1 MNIKHIFFDLDHTLW
16 DFNKN
21 SKETLA
27 ELYTELNLSNYL
39 PSFIEFY
46 SKYLEVNDALWDLY
60 RKNKIS
66 KDALR
71 TVRFLNT
78 FKYFNFFN
86 SDLAETLGD
95 EYVARSPYKSNLF
108 EGCHEV
114 LIQLKLKYKL
124 YIITNGFEE
133 VQLIKLRSSNL
144 TQYFSHIIT
153 SEMAGV
159 TKPHPQIFDYALNA
173 AKAKPEESIMIGDN
187 FDVDCIGA
195 ESRGIKAVFFNPH
208 SEKQSQ
214 SVSFEIRHLKEL
226 LTFL

>member
-39 PSFIEFY
+39 PSFIDFY
-46 SKYLEVNDALWDLY
+46 NKYLEVNDALWDLY
-60 RKNKIS
+60 RKNMIS
-66 KDALR
+66 KEVLR

-86 SDLAETLGD
+86 SELAETLGN
-95 EYVARSPYKSNLF
+95 EYVARSPHKSNLF

-114 LIQLKLKYKL
+114 LIQLKLKYTL
-124 YIITNGFEE
+124 HIITNGFEE
-133 VQLIKLRSSNL
+133 VQLIKLRSANL

-159 TKPHPQIFDYALNA
+159 TKPNPQIFEHALNA
-173 AKAKPEESIMIGDN
+173 AKAKPDESIMIGDN
-187 FDVDCIGA
+187 FEVDCVGA
-195 ESRGIKAVFFNPH
+195 EKLGIKAVFFNPH
-208 SEKQSQ
+208 NIKHSE
-214 SVSFEIRHLKEL
+214 SVSFEIRHLKDLMTL
-226 LTFL
+226 L